1 MTVQRGYDP
10 RDFSLLVSGG
20 TAAVHAV
27 RMAQELRIPRVICP
41 LSPGTFSA
49 YGLITADAR
58 YDVYRS
64 YVSLTSQA
72 DPGIMQ
78 GIYDDLEREAVGEI
92 EKLGFKKEEILRHYT
107 IDMRY
112 SGQAHE
118 VVMEIPPE
126 MMQGKMDKSG
136 IEKLEAMFHERHRS
150 LFGHASPESGV
161 EFITLSVAAIGPIEK
176 EEMYEIEEGREDP
189 EHAMKGIRQVYFEE
203 FKGYGDCK
211 TYDRYLLKANNLIQG
226 PAILEQM
233 DTTIVIP
240 PGQKAVVDRFGNI
253 IMEIIT

>member
-1 MTVQRGYDP
+1 
-10 RDFSLLVSGG
+10 
-20 TAAVHAV
+20 
-27 RMAQELRIPRVICP
+27 
-41 LSPGTFSA
+41 
-49 YGLITADAR
+49 
-58 YDVYRS
+58 
-64 YVSLTSQA
+64 
-72 DPGIMQ
+72 MQ